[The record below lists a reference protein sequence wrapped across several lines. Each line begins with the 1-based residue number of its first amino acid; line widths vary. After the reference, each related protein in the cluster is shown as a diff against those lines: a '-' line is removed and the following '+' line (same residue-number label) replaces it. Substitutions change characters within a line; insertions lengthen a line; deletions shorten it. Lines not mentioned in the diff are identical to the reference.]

1 MLWVYVPRGTSLD
14 RIPVAADVDV
24 PESAVWFDLVNPNSL
39 EDKIV
44 ERQVGIA
51 VPTREEMQEIEV
63 TSRLYVENGA
73 RYMTATLM
81 CQSDTDTPKTT
92 PVTFILSGHRL
103 ITVRYDEPRP
113 FMIVGN
119 KLARTCPAGA
129 NGESVLMDLL
139 DAVIDRSADILERI
153 GAEVDQVSHDI
164 FEPEADHKR
173 SHHDILK
180 VIGRKGDLTSK
191 VRESLVSIGRVL
203 LYLANE
209 ADSMRWAKETRSQLR
224 GMQRDVQSLSDHA
237 TYLSNKITFLLDAV
251 IDRAADILE
260 RIGVEVDQVSHEIFE
275 PEESVTERSKSYQI
289 ILKKIGR
296 KGDLTSK
303 VRESLVS
310 IGRLLL
316 YLANEADSMRWAKEP
331 RAQLR
336 GMQRD
341 VHSLSDHAA
350 YLTHKIQ
357 FLLDALLGMVTLDQ
371 NNVIKIFSVAAVVLL
386 PPSLVGTIY
395 GMNFKHMP
403 ELEWT
408 WGYPLSLVLILLAA
422 VLPYYFFKWKKWL

>member
-1 MLWVYVPRGTSLD
+1 LQ
-14 RIPVAADVDV
+14 
-24 PESAVWFDLVNPNSL
+24 

-44 ERQVGIA
+44 ERRIGIA

-63 TSRLYVENGA
+63 TSRLYVEDGA

-81 CQSDTDTPKTT
+81 CQSDTDRPKTT
-92 PVTFILSGHRL
+92 PVTFVLSGHRL

-113 FMIVGN
+113 FMIVGG
-119 KLARTCPAGA
+119 KLARVCSPAVS
-129 NGESVLMDLL
+129 GESVMMD
-139 DAVIDRSADILERI
+139 
-153 GAEVDQVSHDI
+153 
-164 FEPEADHKR
+164 
-173 SHHDILK
+173 
-180 VIGRKGDLTSK
+180 
-191 VRESLVSIGRVL
+191 
-203 LYLANE
+203 
-209 ADSMRWAKETRSQLR
+209 
-224 GMQRDVQSLSDHA
+224 
-237 TYLSNKITFLLDAV
+237 LLDAV

-260 RIGVEVDQVSHEIFE
+260 RIGAEVDHVSHDIFE
-275 PEESVTERSKSYQI
+275 PEGVPADRTKTYHQ
-289 ILKKIGR
+289 ILKTIGR

-341 VHSLSDHAA
+341 VQSLSDHAA
-350 YLTHKIQ
+350 YLSNKIQ

-403 ELEWT
+403 ELDWVF
-408 WGYPLSLVLILLAA
+408 GYPMALVLILLAA
-422 VLPYYFFKWKKWL
+422 ILPYYFFKWKKWL